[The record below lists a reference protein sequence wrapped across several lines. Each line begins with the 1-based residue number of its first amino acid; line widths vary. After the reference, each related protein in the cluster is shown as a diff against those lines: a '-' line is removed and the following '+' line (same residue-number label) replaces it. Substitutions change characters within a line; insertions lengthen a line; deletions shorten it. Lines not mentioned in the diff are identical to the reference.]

1 MQTVARFTTAMEAM
15 HFAAFLRASGVG
27 ETQIFDKGDPL
38 GGVLGVDV
46 AVHDDDVHRATSL
59 KAEYLASSP
68 QPGKDEAVPHPD
80 LSKLPAAFAPPCPKC
95 GVVLPLAE
103 VAACP
108 ACGAAVDVP
117 GLIVEARGP
126 EALEACYDQ
135 PEMSEEQ
142 AADLNLHCTHC
153 GYPLKGLPA
162 ESTCPEC
169 GRPFDKRASTSR
181 W

>member
-1 MQTVARFTTAMEAM
+1 MALESGADLLGLENLDQKLWVA
-15 HFAAFLRASGVG
+15 
-27 ETQIFDKGDPL
+27 
-38 GGVLGVDV
+38 
-46 AVHDDDVHRATSL
+46 
-59 KAEYLASSP
+59 
-68 QPGKDEAVPHPD
+68 
-80 LSKLPAAFAPPCPKC
+80 LS
-95 GVVLPLAE
+95 
-103 VAACP
+103 CP